1 MLRSTLISL
10 VLCLGVSIALFGWL
24 FMNEP
29 LPEMTRVK
37 TAETIDQKSAV
48 PSVVPNATSPRVK
61 WSESVV
67 QKPVAQKPVDQNQRA
82 VVFSKT
88 RSKATALNDVPV
100 NIVIN
105 PGSQKVQVQAG
116 AGDLVVSS
124 SGLRMRSEPSSSSE
138 MLGKY
143 SRGAQFAH
151 IRDQNGWALVQS
163 LDDGQK
169 GWMFKKYMTKN
180 GG

>member
-1 MLRSTLISL
+1 MRSTLISL
-10 VLCLGVSIALFGWL
+10 VLCLGVSVALFVWL
-24 FMNEP
+24 FLNEP
-29 LPEMTRVK
+29 LSEMEHVK
-37 TAETIDQKSAV
+37 TAETSAQKSAV
-48 PSVVPNATSPRVK
+48 PSAAPKATTPRAK
-61 WSESVV
+61 WPESVV
-67 QKPVAQKPVDQNQRA
+67 QKPVGQNQRA
-82 VVFSKT
+82 VVFSQT

-105 PGSQKVQVQAG
+105 PGSQKVQIQAG

-143 SRGAQFAH
+143 SRGARFAH

-169 GWMFKKYMTKN
+169 GWMFKKYMAKN
-180 GG
+180 DG